1 MAALHQPE
9 RRGRVTVEH
18 ATNANPMMQHAC
30 GTEPGRPYVSK
41 KRKGTAAVS
50 DAFAAHQLRG
60 PTPQAESLDTRSCR
74 PSACLLKPRTQRGNP
89 TLALRPCRLQSF
101 SLPYARLSSVR
112 NDAIWPRFLLAPLR
126 LRPQGLFL
134 PARSRREGS
143 VQTLP
148 VADR

>member
-1 MAALHQPE
+1 MVPSETRAVCRHGYGGPLVGRADTRGWKATWEWAVAALHQPE
-9 RRGRVTVEH
+9 RRGRVTEEH

-74 PSACLLKPRTQRGNP
+74 PSACLFKPRTQRGNP

-101 SLPYARLSSVR
+101 S
-112 NDAIWPRFLLAPLR
+112 AI
-126 LRPQGLFL
+126 RP
-134 PARSRREGS
+134 S
-143 VQTLP
+143 
-148 VADR
+148 